1 MSLLYHYTSQ
11 PGLLGIFASKS
22 IWATNTH
29 FLNDPTEFVHA
40 LASAKSV
47 ANYFFESDYFEAF
60 GAMLY
65 EHLESVK
72 GKEIYVASFSEKPDL
87 LSQWRGYCPGGS
99 GYCLGFDRDALAAY
113 CEKFGMR
120 LEKCLYGHGEQQS
133 EVASVISGA
142 MDFFPTIPITVQ
154 EFHALPSEQKVECM
168 FKFRQYLSEEGE
180 GQAKSAISEICEALL
195 EMAPRFKNEG
205 FYEEAEWRIIAQNP
219 PQAVQFRVGPSYVIP
234 HISLDI
240 LKGNLHALQ
249 KVIVGPNPNQSR
261 AVKAIELMVKAS
273 GYRPDIVTASNIP
286 FNNW

>member
-1 MSLLYHYTSQ
+1 MGLLYHYTSQ

-22 IWATNTH
+22 VWATNTH

-40 LASAKSV
+40 LTFAKSV

-65 EHLESVK
+65 EHLASVK
-72 GKEIYVASFSEKPDL
+72 GDGIYVASFSEKPDL

-113 CEKFGMR
+113 CEQQGMR
-120 LEKCLYGHGEQQS
+120 LEKCLYGHDEQQS
-133 EVASVISGA
+133 EVASVIAGA
-142 MDFFPTIPITVQ
+142 MDIFPKISITVQ
-154 EFHALPSEQKVECM
+154 EFDALSSERKVECM
-168 FKFRQYLSEEGE
+168 FKFREYLNEEGKA
-180 GQAKSAISEICEALL
+180 QAKSAILEICESLL

-205 FYEEAEWRIIAQNP
+205 FHEEAEWRIIAQNS
-219 PQAVQFRVGPSYVIP
+219 PQTVKFRVGPSYVIP

-240 LKGNLHALQ
+240 LKDNLSALQ

-261 AVKAIELMVKAS
+261 AVKAIEIMVKAS
-273 GYRPDIVTASNIP
+273 GYQADIVTASNIP